1 MPRAQSDEPTERPD
15 GDIQGSLIL
24 NIEQSK
30 TLAEPFRQRI
40 LEQLVL
46 EPLTA
51 KQVGDRLGEPRSRIY
66 HHFEVLER
74 VGLIR
79 LVETKPKRGT
89 VERYYRAVAG
99 EFNADP
105 RLFRVGPVDPELQ
118 ESAAQVVAAI
128 FRTAAEDVGS
138 SIASK
143 AYREGDILN
152 HLFVR
157 ASEQTIADLRKRLHQ
172 WLEDCSKANR
182 KDGEVEY
189 RVTVAFHRAAG
200 DGPRR
205 KRLSRD

>member
-1 MPRAQSDEPTERPD
+1 MPLAQRDEPIEGPD
-15 GDIQGSLIL
+15 GNIQGNLIL

-30 TLAEPFRQRI
+30 ALAEPFRQRI
-40 LEQLVL
+40 LEQLVI
-46 EPLTA
+46 ESLTA
-51 KQVGDRLGEPRSRIY
+51 KQVGDRLGEPRSRMY

-118 ESAAQVVAAI
+118 QSAAQVVAAI
-128 FRTAAEDVGS
+128 FRTAAEDVGA

-143 AYREGDILN
+143 AYREKDILN

-157 ASEQTIADLRKRLHQ
+157 ASEQTIADLSERMHQ

-189 RVTVAFHRAAG
+189 RVTVAFHRAAS
-200 DGPRR
+200 DGPGR
-205 KRLSRD
+205 KAP

>member
-1 MPRAQSDEPTERPD
+1 MPRAQRDEPTERPD

-30 TLAEPFRQRI
+30 ALAEPFRQRI
-40 LEQLVL
+40 LEQLMI

-51 KQVGDRLGEPRSRIY
+51 KQVGDRLGERRSRMY

-89 VERYYRAVAG
+89 VERYYRAVAR

-105 RLFRVGPVDPELQ
+105 RLFRVGPMDPELQ

-128 FRTAAEDVGS
+128 FRTAAEDVGA

-143 AYREGDILN
+143 AYREQDILN

-157 ASEQTIADLRKRLHQ
+157 ASEQTIADLSERMHQ

-189 RVTVAFHRAAG
+189 RVTVAFHRAAS
-200 DGPRR
+200 DGPGR
-205 KRLSRD
+205 KRL

>member
-1 MPRAQSDEPTERPD
+1 MPQAQHDEPTGQP
-15 GDIQGSLIL
+15 GDDLPRGHIL
-24 NIEQSK
+24 DIEQSK
-30 TLAEPFRQRI
+30 ALAEPFRQRI
-40 LEQLVL
+40 LEQLMI

-51 KQVGDRLGEPRSRIY
+51 KQVGDRLGEPRSRMY

-74 VGLIR
+74 VGLIG
-79 LVETKPKRGT
+79 LVETRQKRGT
-89 VERYYRAVAG
+89 VERYYRAVAR

-128 FRTAAEDVGS
+128 FRTAAEDVGA
-138 SIASK
+138 SIRSK
-143 AYREGDILN
+143 AYREKDILN

-157 ASEQTIADLRKRLHQ
+157 ASEQTIADLSERMHQ

-200 DGPRR
+200 ETRKDGPGR
-205 KRLSRD
+205 